1 MEQLTSYLNK
11 IIALIGI
18 RNLIIIGVIL
28 LLLIIALLIYR
39 SLKLKV
45 YRQEIVEIENQMNG
59 IKTLPIQYRLGRVQS
74 IAKNMKEVAEQ
85 YEEFAKEHNRI
96 VDFQQNELGVLV
108 NEVDEQ
114 LFYGKL
120 RGAKKKLA
128 KLRQM
133 NATYEKDSKE
143 LLKKIE
149 KVTEIEN
156 IQRIEIIRVKE
167 KYREVTNQYDE
178 SRSKIESFVPKVNV
192 IFNSIDEDFVKLEG
206 MMNNQ
211 LFEDAKAF
219 TKQIEGRIEALSADL
234 KDLPSY
240 VSVVSKLL
248 PGKVEKVAHLIED
261 LQEDVFALEQLNAE
275 DRYDEIEEE
284 LEESVDLV
292 KAVEIK
298 EAGEKLEVLTDHIES
313 LVIDLS
319 KEKTS
324 YKTFKER
331 WSILS
336 KEIERIDQDYETSMR
351 AYHEMEKKYVI
362 DLEAMPIASTYEEF
376 TGMLKEYKQLN
387 DKLGSGDFA
396 YSDTLETVENMIASM
411 AAHDA
416 QIKSFNSQK
425 EKLEI
430 VEKKAEDELEN
441 INIVLLEIKSEIKN
455 NHLPMINDSYKDY
468 IQDSYRKAEEIK
480 EFKENKPVKLEE
492 LSKKVDG
499 ARDVIYKLY
508 DNVHNLII
516 TAEMVEEAIVFG
528 NRFRS
533 TYMEVNTELTKAEV
547 LFRNGEYTKALA
559 TAVDI
564 IEKIEPGSYEKMI
577 KKQEEVA
584 AN

>member
-149 KVTEIEN
+149 K
-156 IQRIEIIRVKE
+156 
-167 KYREVTNQYDE
+167 VTNQYDE

-351 AYHEMEKKYVI
+351 DYHEMEKKYVI

-411 AAHDA
+411 AVHDA

>member
-248 PGKVEKVAHLIED
+248 PGKVEKVAMVYRPDRLIETINL
-261 LQEDVFALEQLNAE
+261 LQ
-275 DRYDEIEEE
+275 
-284 LEESVDLV
+284 
-292 KAVEIK
+292 
-298 EAGEKLEVLTDHIES
+298 
-313 LVIDLS
+313 
-319 KEKTS
+319 
-324 YKTFKER
+324 
-331 WSILS
+331 
-336 KEIERIDQDYETSMR
+336 
-351 AYHEMEKKYVI
+351 KY
-362 DLEAMPIASTYEEF
+362 DLEPKRLRFVYP
-376 TGMLKEYKQLN
+376 KQGREANTFLIEAIKKGKIGLRIEAPLYSHN
-387 DKLGSGDFA
+387 EDGS
-396 YSDTLETVENMIASM
+396 YSDEVMKYFGV
-411 AAHDA
+411 D
-416 QIKSFNSQK
+416 
-425 EKLEI
+425 
-430 VEKKAEDELEN
+430 
-441 INIVLLEIKSEIKN
+441 
-455 NHLPMINDSYKDY
+455 KD
-468 IQDSYRKAEEIK
+468 
-480 EFKENKPVKLEE
+480 V
-492 LSKKVDG
+492 
-499 ARDVIYKLY
+499 
-508 DNVHNLII
+508 
-516 TAEMVEEAIVFG
+516 
-528 NRFRS
+528 
-533 TYMEVNTELTKAEV
+533 
-547 LFRNGEYTKALA
+547 
-559 TAVDI
+559 
-564 IEKIEPGSYEKMI
+564 
-577 KKQEEVA
+577 
-584 AN
+584 